1 MQGALDRAVD
11 ESGADRASPT
21 AAFTGEGASGEE
33 AVSVIAVTSREVIRA
48 RRIESGRSRRREM
61 TVEPDGIDAD
71 ELGVEATAGC
81 TATRAIRTAHSRP
94 LFVCGERPAR
104 RAFGHPNKGAG
115 CVWIRAMGRE
125 RIGAHQ
131 AGDLGARAHARARR
145 WSVGDVRG
153 ACGERRVGPESRLGA
168 TASPCAA
175 TRARRPPCGVL
186 ARRAERGVSPARA
199 AQARRLAVKLNRTDH
214 GAAPMSRIVHGEDN
228 PTVPVLSQ
236 VMDAVEAIAL
246 AIERRGT
253 VQVVSAWVE

>member
-11 ESGADRASPT
+11 ESGADGGVHRRGLTHAPAGGRWAT
-21 AAFTGEGASGEE
+21 CGGLAAN
-33 AVSVIAVTSREVIRA
+33 
-48 RRIESGRSRRREM
+48 
-61 TVEPDGIDAD
+61 DA
-71 ELGVEATAGC
+71 
-81 TATRAIRTAHSRP
+81 
-94 LFVCGERPAR
+94 
-104 RAFGHPNKGAG
+104 
-115 CVWIRAMGRE
+115 W
-125 RIGAHQ
+125 
-131 AGDLGARAHARARR
+131 
-145 WSVGDVRG
+145 
-153 ACGERRVGPESRLGA
+153 GPESRLGA